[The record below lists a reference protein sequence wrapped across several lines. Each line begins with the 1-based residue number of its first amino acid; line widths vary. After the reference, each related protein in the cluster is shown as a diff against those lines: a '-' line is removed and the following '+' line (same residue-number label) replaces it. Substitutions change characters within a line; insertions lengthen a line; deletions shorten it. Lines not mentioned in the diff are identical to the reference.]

1 MIRVNVSGA
10 PRARRKGKGGGG
22 AASSYSGGGGAGF
35 NPAIIGVLLI
45 AASLGGVYWQQQKLA
60 KESAQIAADIQ
71 KEDREATRLAGIKKT
86 FEERQKQKAEYE
98 NRVKVI
104 DDLRAAQKGP
114 VELLD
119 MVSRTVN
126 HSDDVWLNTVTDGG
140 PTINVEGTALSANA
154 VANLMTEMMHSGYF
168 RSVEIKE
175 TYQDEQVKNMQAF
188 NFVLICEKQKS

>member
-10 PRARRKGKGGGG
+10 PRARRKGKGGG
-22 AASSYSGGGGAGF
+22 AAAAGGGEF

-45 AASLGGVYWQQQKLA
+45 ALALGGLFYMQQKLS

-71 KEDREATRLAGIKKT
+71 KEDREAARLAGIKKT

-104 DDLRAAQKGP
+104 DDLRTAQKGP
-114 VELLD
+114 VQLLD
-119 MVSRTVN
+119 MVSKTVN
-126 HSDDVWLNTVTDGG
+126 HSDDVWLNVVTDGG
-140 PTINVEGTALSANA
+140 NTINVEGTALSANA
-154 VANLMTEMMHSGYF
+154 VADLMTEMMHTGYF
-168 RSVEIKE
+168 KSVEIKE
-175 TYQDEQVKNMQAF
+175 TFQDNQEKQMQAF